1 MGDYSHRKE
10 RLIVWKA
17 WLQGI
22 SREGVGSHPGLLYKH
37 GLMTH
42 CAPTPGS
49 GTQCYKQLVASR
61 RQLMAPP
68 SPGSP
73 GWGPW
78 EWDGWSEEETQLE
91 TRVLLC

>member
-1 MGDYSHRKE
+1 MGGCSHRKE
-10 RLIVWKA
+10 RLIVWEA

-22 SREGVGSHPGLLYKH
+22 SREGVESHPGLLYKH

-42 CAPTPGS
+42 YAPTPGS

-61 RQLMAPP
+61 RLMAPP

-78 EWDGWSEEETQLE
+78 GWDGWSEEETQLE
-91 TRVLLC
+91 IRVLPC